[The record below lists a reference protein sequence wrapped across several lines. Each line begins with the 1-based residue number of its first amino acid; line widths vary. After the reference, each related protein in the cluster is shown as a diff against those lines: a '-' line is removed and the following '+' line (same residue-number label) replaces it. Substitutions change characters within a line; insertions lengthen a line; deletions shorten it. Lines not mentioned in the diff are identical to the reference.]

1 MQQHG
6 QAAAQRVDFLVF
18 VKLHHGL
25 LLCHT
30 VVTVFFFDGLQF
42 GRGGAHF
49 SHRAVR
55 GVGQRVEYGFDDN
68 GQNDDCPAPVADNV
82 VQLVQEPEE
91 GGGEPVYFA
100 VVFCQLQ
107 VVGDVCDDG
116 CGLRAGVEVDGGF
129 GFRAV
134 LDGGKG
140 NADAGAVQVV
150 VATFDVDTA
159 VACGANALSA
169 FGLEDPGGHEVVFN
183 HAEPAGLGFAGVFGF
198 VFA

>member
-1 MQQHG
+1 M
-6 QAAAQRVDFLVF
+6 
-18 VKLHHGL
+18 
-25 LLCHT
+25 
-30 VVTVFFFDGLQF
+30 
-42 GRGGAHF
+42 
-49 SHRAVR
+49 
-55 GVGQRVEYGFDDN
+55 
-68 GQNDDCPAPVADNV
+68 
-82 VQLVQEPEE
+82 
-91 GGGEPVYFA
+91 YFA

-129 GFRAV
+129 GFCAV

-150 VATFDVDTA
+150 VAAFDVDTA